1 MGAKSKPSTAR
12 QAPTA
17 RTPRVV
23 IDVTVHQLFNEPG
36 ARKCACCP
44 GGRHRFGAGATITAC
59 EPDIRLPYEHLR
71 DLPGTLSEFF
81 AEHGRDGKRVRITVE
96 ELSDA

>member
-23 IDVTVHQLFNEPG
+23 IDVAVHQLFNEPG

-44 GGRHRFGAGATITAC
+44 GGVTARFRPDRRRQLDGGAYPLTQTTVNEYSVSGM
-59 EPDIRLPYEHLR
+59 
-71 DLPGTLSEFF
+71 
-81 AEHGRDGKRVRITVE
+81 KRVSMNSQSTSR
-96 ELSDA
+96 LDAASSM